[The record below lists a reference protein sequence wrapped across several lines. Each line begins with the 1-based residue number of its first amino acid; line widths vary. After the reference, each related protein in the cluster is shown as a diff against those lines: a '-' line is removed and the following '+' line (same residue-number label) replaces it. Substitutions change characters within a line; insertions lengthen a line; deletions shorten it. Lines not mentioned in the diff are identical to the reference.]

1 MIDNSGPALP
11 PLKFILGREI
21 SFPEFVF
28 SSKDLNLYCFLK
40 KHWTRK
46 ENMSYFFNDA
56 NYMVRAILNLRHLQ
70 ILSEVSKN
78 IIFITYHSAK
88 DVGVPAKDKIM
99 LYEIFNTLGF
109 DATLNLIKVESQVDG
124 RFIKDLNHGMRI
136 TDRAL
141 FRKEL
146 PLMLE
151 KLQKRKSFMRE
162 NSISYPCRDQ
172 NFIFE
177 DDKDKFTLI
186 VV

>member
-1 MIDNSGPALP
+1 MIRAL
-11 PLKFILGREI
+11 
-21 SFPEFVF
+21 
-28 SSKDLNLYCFLK
+28 LNLK
-40 KHWTRK
+40 
-46 ENMSYFFNDA
+46 
-56 NYMVRAILNLRHLQ
+56 HLQ

-88 DVGVPAKDKIM
+88 DVGAPAKDKIM

-109 DATLNLIKVESQVDG
+109 DATLNLIKDESEVDG

-151 KLQKRKSFMRE
+151 KLQKRKSFMQE

-172 NFIFE
+172 KFIFE

-186 VV
+186 IT